1 MYLIRAEANARL
13 GGASEALGLADLNAL
28 RTARINNY
36 VPVVLTGQAL
46 LTAIELE
53 RRKELV
59 GEGHRFLDLKRT
71 SRTVVRLTNCA
82 NFCSLGPAAREWVF
96 PIPQAEILANKQ
108 MGQNDGY

>member
-1 MYLIRAEANARL
+1 MLCIVFNQYGTRWP
-13 GGASEALGLADLNAL
+13 GGIIAVGA
-28 RTARINNY
+28 INNY

-108 MGQNDGY
+108 MVQNDGY